1 MLPSSLI
8 SLLVQPKCILFFTG
22 FTCLGIW
29 NGHKNTHSATTE
41 LLRNYSTQSVVTNTH
56 DSMLPACLRTRG
68 PYQLTSGTLHKNEQ
82 ITLSFVNSRILTIQ
96 PACICQVDFSQFLYK
111 PQARIELPVI
121 TIIDTFQL
129 PPARDT
135 VESTYD
141 PEYYIEAP
149 AQGGLVQKQAARLIV
164 IRRRKMKK
172 HKLKKLRKRMKFE
185 WAKVRQRREMRKE
198 KAFQA
203 GLIAQIKQA
212 EKFDAEK
219 YVAER
224 LQKAHKVPLPRTW
237 KGKRLPFF
245 IIKQKLG
252 IK

>member
-1 MLPSSLI
+1 MNDNSDVTKKFYFLIGFLCCGICSSHKYQHSI
-8 SLLVQPKCILFFTG
+8 SI
-22 FTCLGIW
+22 
-29 NGHKNTHSATTE
+29 E
-41 LLRNYSTQSVVTNTH
+41 LQRNYKP
-56 DSMLPACLRTRG
+56 PACSKNCG
-68 PYQLTSGTLHKNEQ
+68 PFKLIGGTLHKSEPVKLLPTAPRTSTVPLAQ
-82 ITLSFVNSRILTIQ
+82 IQQLELST
-96 PACICQVDFSQFLYK
+96 FLGK
-111 PQARIELPVI
+111 SQARIGLPAVFI
-121 TIIDTFQL
+121 VDTLRLPPIIDI
-129 PPARDT
+129 
-135 VESTYD
+135 VKSTYE
-141 PEYYIEAP
+141 PKHYIEAP
-149 AQGGLVQKQAARLIV
+149 AQGDLVHKQAARLIV

-172 HKLKKLRKRMKFE
+172 HKLKKLRKRMKYE

-203 GLIAQIKQA
+203 ELIAQIKEA

-245 IIKQKLG
+245 IIKEKLG

>member
-1 MLPSSLI
+1 
-8 SLLVQPKCILFFTG
+8 
-22 FTCLGIW
+22 
-29 NGHKNTHSATTE
+29 
-41 LLRNYSTQSVVTNTH
+41 
-56 DSMLPACLRTRG
+56 MLPASLKTKG
-68 PYQLTSGTLHKNEQ
+68 PYQLTSGTLHKNGQ
-82 ITLSFVNSRILTIQ
+82 MTLSFVTSRISTLQSTR
-96 PACICQVDFSQFLYK
+96 ICQLDFSQFLYK

-121 TIIDTFQL
+121 SIIDTFHL
-129 PPARDT
+129 PPARDI
-135 VESTYD
+135 VDSAYD
-141 PEYYIEAP
+141 PKYYIEAP
-149 AQGGLVQKQAARLIV
+149 TQGELVQKQAARLIV
-164 IRRRKMKK
+164 IIRRKLKK
-172 HKLKKLRKRMKFE
+172 QKLKKLRKRMKFE

>member
-1 MLPSSLI
+1 MSF
-8 SLLVQPKCILFFTG
+8 LVQSNVFFTG
-22 FTCLGIW
+22 FTCHGIW
-29 NGHKNTHSATTE
+29 NDQKYKHSATE
-41 LLRNYSTQSVVTNTH
+41 LLRKH
-56 DSMLPACLRTRG
+56 MIPASLKAYG
-68 PYQLTSGTLHKNEQ
+68 PCQLTSGIVHRNEQ
-82 ITLSFVNSRILTIQ
+82 VTLSFVTSRISTLQ
-96 PACICQVDFSQFLYK
+96 LAHICQMNLSQFLYK
-111 PQARIELPVI
+111 PETKIEIPFI
-121 TIIDTFQL
+121 SIIDTFQL
-129 PPARDT
+129 PSIRDT
-135 VESTYD
+135 VDSTYD
-141 PEYYIEAP
+141 RKYYIEAP
-149 AQGGLVQKQAARLIV
+149 THDGLIQKQAARLIV

-172 HKLKKLRKRMKFE
+172 HKLKKLRKKMKFE

-203 GLIAQIKQA
+203 VLIAQIKQA

-224 LQKAHKVPLPRTW
+224 LQEVHKVPLPRTW